1 MQPVLLGRS
10 FAPLQ
15 GETGLC
21 TAATCSSRQ
30 KHRASVSLL
39 RRGETKGRNFS
50 PSRQE
55 VRVNSEG
62 PECFFSSEE
71 MLVSS
76 SAITFAI
83 QFLFLPVDTS
93 TRKHRMYM
101 FYYFLFHIYR
111 DIYMELVLQLP

>member
-21 TAATCSSRQ
+21 TVATCSSRQ

-39 RRGETKGRNFS
+39 RRGETKGMHFF
-50 PSRQE
+50 PPRQE

-71 MLVSS
+71 NIVVLICNFICNPIFVLTGGHIRNVKS
-76 SAITFAI
+76 ITLYVFI
-83 QFLFLPVDTS
+83 YIYIHLESVLHLP
-93 TRKHRMYM
+93 
-101 FYYFLFHIYR
+101 
-111 DIYMELVLQLP
+111 